1 MRVSTSGS
9 TSGPRDGTSSAD
21 EAIALTRWRSREGI
35 TRCSLA
41 SARTEASSIPAT
53 EPFAAVLSP
62 IATATVSSSS
72 SSSGG
77 REPPAPRR

>member
-9 TSGPRDGTSSAD
+9 TRGPGDGTSSAD
-21 EAIALTRWRSREGI
+21 AAKAPTRWRSRDGS
-35 TRCSLA
+35 TCCSLA

-53 EPFAAVLSP
+53 EPLAAVRSP

-77 REPPAPRR
+77 SELPGPSR